1 MKVALYVR
9 VSTADQ
15 NPDLQVRELTDYA
28 ERQGW
33 SIVTTYRDVI
43 SGGKAS
49 RPGLDKLKAD
59 LVKRK
64 FSCLLVWKLDRFG
77 RSVTDCLNNIELL
90 ETHGIR
96 FIATSQGIDTDSK
109 NPVARFTM
117 IVLGAAAEFE
127 RTLIVER
134 SQAGLEWYRQKYE
147 AGEVGKTVHSRSGK
161 NLPPHRPKR
170 IFDRQKVVELYRQG
184 MSLRKI
190 AKKLGIGLGTVS
202 RTLDDLCKHPSG
214 AGG

>member
-9 VSTADQ
+9 VSTPDQ
-15 NPDLQVRELTDYA
+15 NPDLQIRELTDYA
-28 ERQGW
+28 DHQGW
-33 SIVTTYRDVI
+33 TIVATYQDVI

-64 FSCLLVWKLDRFG
+64 FDCLLVWKLDRFG
-77 RSVTDCLNNIELL
+77 RSVSDCLNNLELL

-109 NPVARFTM
+109 SPLARFTM
-117 IVLGAAAEFE
+117 ILLGAAAEFE

-134 SQAGLEWYRQKYE
+134 SQAGLEWCRQKYE
-147 AGEVGKTVHSRSGK
+147 AGEVGKTVHGRSGK
-161 NLPPHRPKR
+161 DQPPHRPRR
-170 IFDRQKVVELYRQG
+170 IFDREKVFELRKKG
-184 MSLRKI
+184 MSLREI
-190 AKKLGIGLGTVS
+190 AGEMRIGLGTVS
-202 RTLDDLCKHPSG
+202 RTLCDHHDPE
-214 AGG
+214 